1 MIRAEICKCT
11 LWCEYISQSSS
22 PSGLGGHTGTLMP
35 AVELRA
41 RSNCVDPR
49 CLLHNDYQLPQ
60 LLDNAC
66 SEEALRDT

>member
-1 MIRAEICKCT
+1 M
-11 LWCEYISQSSS
+11 
-22 PSGLGGHTGTLMP
+22 LMP

-66 SEEALRDT
+66 SEEALRDTQTPVKPGALGQQLPKKYLGWHGAN